1 MTLRVCIIGN
11 SHVAALR
18 EAWMRDPDRWTG
30 FSATFL
36 GAHQDLL
43 LQTEVRDGRLIPITD
58 AATQTFQKISGV
70 TGIDLDAHD
79 VFVIAGSSVAQATAL
94 QIYRDARWV
103 GLPSLDACTD
113 LATMAEQLISR
124 PAALATMRAALGTRL
139 GPRLAARLRAGTNRR
154 IFLTAQPRVSELILK
169 SPRPV
174 TRLHNIA
181 IKKGDAQALGQA
193 FEEAAAQVLARSDT
207 VFLPQPRETI
217 SHYVLTAQAFVKGA
231 NRLAATLDVP
241 QAKDDI
247 IHANGN
253 YGALVLDQIAAAL

>member
-18 EAWMRDPDRWTG
+18 EAWLQEPGRWSG
-30 FSATFL
+30 FSVTFL

-43 LQTEVRDGRLIPITD
+43 LQTEVRDGRLIATTD
-58 AATQTFQKISGV
+58 AAAQTFQKISGV
-70 TGIDLDAHD
+70 TEIELDAHD

-103 GLPSLDACTD
+103 SLPSLATVSD
-113 LATMAEQLISR
+113 LATMPEQLISR
-124 PAALATMRAALGTRL
+124 AAAQATMRAALSTRL
-139 GPRLAARLRAGTNRR
+139 GPRLAQRLRGGTRRR
-154 IFLTAQPRVSELILK
+154 IFLTAQPRVSEIILK

-181 IKKGDAQALGQA
+181 IKNGDAAALGQA
-193 FEEAAAQVLARSDT
+193 FEDAAVQVLAQSDT
-207 VFLPQPRETI
+207 IFLPQPGQTVA
-217 SHYVLTAQAFVKGA
+217 HHVLTAQSYVKGA
-231 NRLAATLDVP
+231 NRLAASLDVP
-241 QAKDDI
+241 QTKDDI
-247 IHANGN
+247 IHANGA